1 MSVQT
6 FFDSGL
12 ITQIIYLN
20 VAPTQLLEQKQ
31 TDAGSKWSKALG
43 SITDCPGFVR
53 LYWGRRLEEPEKV
66 QLHLGW
72 FPCFRRALCPYLYIG
87 ISWLRDCV

>member
-20 VAPTQLLEQKQ
+20 IAPSQRLEQKQ
-31 TDAGSKWSKALG
+31 TDVGSKWSKALD
-43 SITDCPGFVR
+43 SITAFPGLVR
-53 LYWGRRLEEPEKV
+53 LYWGRRLEEPEKI

-72 FPCFRRALCPYLYIG
+72 PRPSVAYHALACKHLAAVECG
-87 ISWLRDCV
+87 NE